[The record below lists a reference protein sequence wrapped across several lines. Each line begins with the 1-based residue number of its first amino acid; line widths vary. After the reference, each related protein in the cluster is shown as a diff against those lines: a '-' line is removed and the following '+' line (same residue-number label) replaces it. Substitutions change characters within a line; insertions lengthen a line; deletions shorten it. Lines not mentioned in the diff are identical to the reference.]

1 MRPVDWSVVGFES
14 DPVPGDPVVVRA
26 GGNDYVGV
34 ADAIRRCADSLRALD
49 AGGSRGSESVEALLE
64 ARDDILSKVEVAEGR
79 YRAAGQALV
88 EYAGAL
94 ERAQTDSLN
103 ALVAARSA
111 QQDVDEAVARA
122 GRMRESAGEYPEQ
135 GDGADDRARYERA
148 ATTADADASA
158 ARGRVRAQRQGVLN
172 AMGERDTAAVKA
184 MNAID
189 GAGDDGL
196 GDSWWDDWGSKVASW
211 VAAVCDMISAI
222 TGLLGL
228 LVCWIPVIGQALAG
242 VLFAVSAI
250 AGIVAAIA
258 HVALAVSGEESWI
271 GALLSVA
278 FAALGGLGLAGMRGT
293 MAGVRSSFANL
304 CALGEKGH
312 EGLVGGI
319 RALGG
324 LRGMAA
330 GYGHN
335 LWMSIKNGWKYLKN
349 FFSKRSPVRFRDGP
363 DVPRPETPS
372 KDIRKQ
378 FALGPDEKP
387 LEPTDWTLPGNKRN
401 LGLQPDHIV
410 PYQRIQR
417 MEGFDRLTEA
427 QQRQV
432 VNWSEN
438 FHAISARANL
448 SRQEKSFVQ
457 WEGFLGEKGK
467 RGPSGFV
474 YPVEPLVRTE
484 MSRIE
489 RLMEER
495 IQYMIDQML
504 PPKPP
509 AGGGWPYIPFFPGR

>member
-1 MRPVDWSVVGFES
+1 M
-14 DPVPGDPVVVRA
+14 VVRQ

-49 AGGSRGSESVEALLE
+49 AGGSRGSEAVEALLE
-64 ARDDILSKVEVAEGR
+64 TRDDILSKVEVAEGR
-79 YRAAGQALV
+79 YRSAGNALV

-111 QQDVDEAVARA
+111 QLDVDEAVARA
-122 GRMRESAGEYPEQ
+122 GRMRESAGECPEQ

-148 ATTADADASA
+148 ATAADGDAEV
-158 ARGRVRAQRQGVLN
+158 ARGRVRAQRQVVLG
-172 AMGERDTAAVKA
+172 AMGEHDTAAVKA
-184 MNAID
+184 QNAID

-196 GDSWWDDWGSKVASW
+196 GDSWWDDWGSKIASW
-211 VAAVCDMISAI
+211 VAAVCDMISAV

-242 VLFAVSAI
+242 VLFAISAI
-250 AGIVAAIA
+250 TGLVAAIA
-258 HVALAVSGEESWI
+258 HVALAATGEESWMA
-271 GALLSVA
+271 ALISVA

-335 LWMSIKNGWKYLKN
+335 LWMSIKNGWKYAKN
-349 FFSKRSPVRFRDGP
+349 FFSKRTPVRFRDGP
-363 DVPRPETPS
+363 DIPRPKPTPNDDI
-372 KDIRKQ
+372 KDAFVR
-378 FALGPDEKP
+378 GPDGER
-387 LEPTDWTLPGNKRN
+387 LRPTDWTLPGNTDN
-401 LGLQPDHIV
+401 LALHPDHIV

-438 FHAISARANL
+438 FHAISARANQ

-509 AGGGWPYIPFFPGR
+509 AGGGWPYVPFFPGR

>member
-158 ARGRVRAQRQGVLN
+158 ARGRVQAQRQVVLN

-250 AGIVAAIA
+250 SGIVAAIA

>member
-1 MRPVDWSVVGFES
+1 M
-14 DPVPGDPVVVRA
+14 
-26 GGNDYVGV
+26 
-34 ADAIRRCADSLRALD
+34 
-49 AGGSRGSESVEALLE
+49 E

-79 YRAAGQALV
+79 YRSAGQALV

-103 ALVAARSA
+103 ALAAARSA
-111 QQDVDEAVARA
+111 QLDVDEAVGRA
-122 GRMRESAGEYPEQ
+122 ARMRESAGECPEQ

-148 ATTADADASA
+148 ATTADGDAEA
-158 ARGRVRAQRQGVLN
+158 ARGRVRAQRQVVLG
-172 AMGERDTAAVKA
+172 AMGERDAAAVKA
-184 MNAID
+184 QNAID

-196 GDSWWDDWGSKVASW
+196 GDSWWDDWGSKIASW
-211 VAAVCDMISAI
+211 VAKICDIVSAI

-242 VLFAVSAI
+242 VLFAISAI
-250 AGIVAAIA
+250 SGIVAAIA
-258 HVALAVSGEESWI
+258 HVALAATGEESWME
-271 GALLSVA
+271 ALISVA
-278 FAALGGLGLAGMRGT
+278 FAALGCLGLGAMKGT

-312 EGLVGGI
+312 EGLLGGI
-319 RALGG
+319 KALGG

-335 LWMSIKNGWKYLKN
+335 LWMSIKNGWKYAKN

-363 DVPRPETPS
+363 DVPRIKDTPNDDI
-372 KDIRKQ
+372 KDAFVR
-378 FALGPDEKP
+378 GPDGER
-387 LEPTDWTLPGNKRN
+387 LAPTDWTLPGNKDN
-401 LGLQPDHIV
+401 LALHPDHIV

-427 QQRQV
+427 QQYQV

-467 RGPSGFV
+467 RGPSGFTH
-474 YPVEPLVRTE
+474 PVEPLVRTE

-509 AGGGWPYIPFFPGR
+509 AGGGWPYVPFFPGR

>member
-1 MRPVDWSVVGFES
+1 MVGFES
-14 DPVPGDPVVVRA
+14 DPVPGDPVVVRQ

-79 YRAAGQALV
+79 YRSAGQALV

-103 ALVAARSA
+103 ALVAAKSA

-148 ATTADADASA
+148 AAAADGDAEV
-158 ARGRVRAQRQGVLN
+158 ARGRVRAQRQVILN
-172 AMGERDTAAVKA
+172 AMGERDAAAVKA

-222 TGLLGL
+222 TGVLGL

-242 VLFAVSAI
+242 VLFAISAI
-250 AGIVAAIA
+250 AGVVAAIG
-258 HVALAVSGEESWI
+258 HALRWWYGEESLVA
-271 GALLSVA
+271 ALVSVV
-278 FAALGGLGLAGMRGT
+278 FAVLGGLGLAGMRGT

-319 RALGG
+319 KALGG

-349 FFSKRSPVRFRDGP
+349 FFSKRTPVRFRDGP
-363 DVPRPETPS
+363 DIPRPKPTPNDDI
-372 KDIRKQ
+372 KDAFVR
-378 FALGPDEKP
+378 GPDGER
-387 LEPTDWTLPGNKRN
+387 LAPTDWTLPGNTDN
-401 LGLQPDHIV
+401 LALHPDHIV
-410 PYQRIQR
+410 PYKRIQR

-427 QQRQV
+427 QRDQV

-438 FHAISARANL
+438 FHAISARANQ
-448 SRQEKSFVQ
+448 SRQNKSFVQ

-509 AGGGWPYIPFFPGR
+509 AGGGWPYVPFFPGR

>member
-1 MRPVDWSVVGFES
+1 M
-14 DPVPGDPVVVRA
+14 
-26 GGNDYVGV
+26 GV

-79 YRAAGQALV
+79 YRAAGNALV

-111 QQDVDEAVARA
+111 QQDVDEAVGRA
-122 GRMRESAGEYPEQ
+122 GRMRESAGEYPER

-148 ATTADADASA
+148 ATAADGDAEV
-158 ARGRVRAQRQGVLN
+158 ARGRVRAQRQVVLN
-172 AMGERDTAAVKA
+172 AMGERDAAAVKA
-184 MNAID
+184 MSAID

-211 VAAVCDMISAI
+211 VAAVCDMISAV

-242 VLFAVSAI
+242 VLFAISAI
-250 AGIVAAIA
+250 AGVVAAIG
-258 HVALAVSGEESWI
+258 HALRWWYGEESLVA
-271 GALLSVA
+271 ALVSVV
-278 FAALGGLGLAGMRGT
+278 FAVLGGLGLGGMRGT

-304 CALGEKGH
+304 CALGGKGH
-312 EGLVGGI
+312 EGLLGGI

-363 DVPRPETPS
+363 DIPRDSIPGGTPSQSVRQSVPR
-372 KDIRKQ
+372 
-378 FALGPDEKP
+378 GPDGRAAT
-387 LEPTDWTLPGNKRN
+387 PTDWTLPGNADN
-401 LGLQPDHIV
+401 LGLQADHIV
-410 PYQRIQR
+410 PYDRIQR
-417 MEGFDRLTEA
+417 MEGFDRLTEV
-427 QQRQV
+427 QQSQV

-438 FHAISARANL
+438 FHAISARANQ
-448 SRQEKSFVQ
+448 SRQEKSFLD
-457 WEGFLGEKGK
+457 WGGYLGRLKSE

-509 AGGGWPYIPFFPGR
+509 AGGGWPYVPFFPGR